1 MQMKK
6 INIGKHCVYPV
17 FLAPMSGVSD
27 LPFRNAVKSFGAGA
41 CVSEMIATGEAMMQ
55 GKNTLKRITPANGED
70 ISIVQIV
77 GSDANEM
84 ASTAKWCQD
93 NGVDVVDI
101 NFGCPAKKITGKFC
115 GSAIMQYPSTALQIM
130 RKVVSAVDIPVTVKM
145 RTGWN
150 EENKNAPELAKMAE
164 GEGLQMI
171 TVHGR
176 TRQQQYTGSAD
187 WDFIKTVKDVI
198 DIPLIVNGDIKS
210 IDDAT
215 NALKQS
221 TADGIMVGRGAMGK
235 PWLLNQL
242 INYFET
248 GDIIETPDVK
258 TQYDVVKK
266 HYKEIIDFHGDYRG
280 MLMGRKHLSW
290 YLSGFKNAT
299 SIRKQ
304 IMDTNDV
311 DTVISLIDAFY
322 QKQIKDCG

>member
-1 MQMKK
+1 MKK